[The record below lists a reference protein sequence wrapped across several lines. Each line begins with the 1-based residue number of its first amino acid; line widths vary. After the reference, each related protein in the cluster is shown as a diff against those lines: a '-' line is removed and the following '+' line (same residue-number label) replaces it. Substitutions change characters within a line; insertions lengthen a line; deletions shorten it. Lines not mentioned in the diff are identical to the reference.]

1 MGSVAGDGVRRRA
14 TGCPVDAHVHF
25 HCVEAVAATLDAAAT
40 NFKRAVPSKSAL
52 TGYLLLTQGAR
63 ERVFEDLRER
73 RSAGDWHLAPTAHE
87 EETVIARRGELCLAI
102 VCGRQI
108 RADDGLEVA
117 ALGTCRSFPDGQPFA
132 ESLDEVLAAG
142 VVAAIPWGFGKW
154 TGTRGRRVQRVV
166 DGAAGRAFL
175 GDSGSRTWLLGEP
188 ALIRRGRTAGALVL
202 AGSDPFPFASDHGR
216 VGAFGFLADFEPDLT
231 GPWRSLRTWLAGL
244 RESPL
249 LYGQPSGPVR
259 FLINQLGV
267 RLYNRRV
274 GSRSA

>member
-1 MGSVAGDGVRRRA
+1 
-14 TGCPVDAHVHF
+14 VDAHVHF
-25 HCVEAVAATLDAAAT
+25 HRVEAVAATLDAAAT

-63 ERVFEDLRER
+63 ERVFEELREQ
-73 RSAGDWHLAPTAHE
+73 RSAGDWQLAPAPGE
-87 EETVIARRGELCLAI
+87 DETMFARRGELCLAI

-108 RADDGLEVA
+108 RANDGLEVA
-117 ALGTCRSFPDGQPFA
+117 ALGTCRSFPDGRPFA
-132 ESLDEVLAAG
+132 ESLDEVRAAG
-142 VVAAIPWGFGKW
+142 VLAAIPWGFGKW
-154 TGTRGRRVQRVV
+154 AGARGRRVQRVV
-166 DGAAGRAFL
+166 DGASRRAFL

-188 ALIRRGRTAGALVL
+188 TLIRRGRTAGALVL
-202 AGSDPFPFASDHGR
+202 AGSDPFPFASDHRR
-216 VGAFGFLADFEPDLT
+216 VGAFGFLADFEPNLS

-249 LYGQPSGPVR
+249 LYGRPSGPVR

-267 RLYNRRV
+267 RVYNRRV